1 MGSYFDIMT
10 KRFFELVNEMTMSF
24 SNEVTYYWMSRVS
37 LFQFKLNS
45 ISTNIIITN
54 NILLQKYESFKVS
67 IQDLIIIL

>member
-24 SNEVTYYWMSRVS
+24 SNEVTYYWMSRFS

-54 NILLQKYESFKVS
+54 HILL
-67 IQDLIIIL
+67 